1 MRQSSSALAW
11 PQLEHAP
18 GRGSSSAM
26 QPLVSIH
33 GRTVGTVQNHSL
45 EESELLAEREGA
57 QRHNYRFQST
67 KDAVY
72 APHKRHPENLGRKQA
87 YVGNSELRCLAA
99 KEAEKM
105 LVARWGSSSS
115 TRTSEEVMNPMALTH
130 GISRHQKN
138 LNEERQQQEAGD
150 AEANPAYHC
159 HGYSQAYENRKRE
172 QHQARRKL
180 CAASAHHN
188 LQRSGDISQANDTLY
203 SPDISVY
210 QGFLVAKDQMWISK
224 YGHTFHTGG
233 QIAGS
238 LAVITDAAHIL
249 VDLTSFLISLVSL
262 WLASK
267 PPTKQLTFGWH
278 RAEILGA
285 LMSMIIIWMVTGV
298 LTYLASMRLLHPDYD
313 IDATVMLITSACA
326 MLANILLSL
335 VLHQTG
341 HGHSHGAQARETVS
355 APPEKPA
362 LRNASLRAA
371 FVHAIGDLF
380 QSISVLISALI
391 IFFKPEY
398 KVADPICTFVF
409 SIFVLATTITILR
422 DILIVLMEGTAKGI
436 TYDAIK
442 ARILAVEKVESVHNL
457 HLWSLTM
464 NQTILSAHV
473 ATADTEDSQKILKDI
488 TQALFE
494 HYSFQSITIQI
505 ESGEDQKQDCVFC
518 QEPRD

>member
-1 MRQSSSALAW
+1 MAAKKG
-11 PQLEHAP
+11 LERAC
-18 GRGSSSAM
+18 
-26 QPLVSIH
+26 LVSE
-33 GRTVGTVQNHSL
+33 RDTKKYSL
-45 EESELLAEREGA
+45 
-57 QRHNYRFQST
+57 
-67 KDAVY
+67 
-72 APHKRHPENLGRKQA
+72 
-87 YVGNSELRCLAA
+87 
-99 KEAEKM
+99 
-105 LVARWGSSSS
+105 
-115 TRTSEEVMNPMALTH
+115 ALDRM
-130 GISRHQKN
+130 SWHQKN

-172 QHQARRKL
+172 QHQAQRKL
-180 CAASAHHN
+180 CAASV
-188 LQRSGDISQANDTLY
+188 IC
-203 SPDISVY
+203 I
-210 QGFLVAKDQMWISK
+210 FFMVAEITGE
-224 YGHTFHTGG
+224 YGG

-285 LMSMIIIWMVTGV
+285 LMSMVIIWMVTGV

-335 VLHQTG
+335 ILHQTG
-341 HGHSHGAQARETVS
+341 HGHSHRAQTRETLV

-398 KVADPICTFVF
+398 KIADPICTFVF

-422 DILIVLMEGTAKGI
+422 DILIVLMEGTAKGL
-436 TYDAIK
+436 TYDEIK

-473 ATADTEDSQKILKDI
+473 ATADTDDSQKILKDI

-494 HYSFQSITIQI
+494 HYSFHSITIQI

>member
-1 MRQSSSALAW
+1 MAAKKG
-11 PQLEHAP
+11 LERAC
-18 GRGSSSAM
+18 
-26 QPLVSIH
+26 LVSE
-33 GRTVGTVQNHSL
+33 RDTKKYSL
-45 EESELLAEREGA
+45 VLDR
-57 QRHNYRFQST
+57 
-67 KDAVY
+67 
-72 APHKRHPENLGRKQA
+72 
-87 YVGNSELRCLAA
+87 
-99 KEAEKM
+99 M
-105 LVARWGSSSS
+105 RW
-115 TRTSEEVMNPMALTH
+115 
-130 GISRHQKN
+130 HQKN
-138 LNEERQQQEAGD
+138 LNEERQQQEAEVT
-150 AEANPAYHC
+150 EANPAYHC

-180 CAASAHHN
+180 CVASVICIFFMIAE
-188 LQRSGDISQANDTLY
+188 I
-203 SPDISVY
+203 
-210 QGFLVAKDQMWISK
+210 
-224 YGHTFHTGG
+224 TGEY
-233 QIAGS
+233 IAGS

-249 VDLTSFLISLVSL
+249 VDLTSFLISLFSL
-262 WLASK
+262 WLGSK

-285 LMSMIIIWMVTGV
+285 LMSMVIIWMVTGV

-326 MLANILLSL
+326 VLANILLSL
-335 VLHQTG
+335 ILHQTG
-341 HGHSHGAQARETVS
+341 HEHSHGAQAREHVS
-355 APPEKPA
+355 APPEKAA
-362 LRNASLRAA
+362 LSNASLRAA

-398 KVADPICTFVF
+398 KIADPICTFVF

-422 DILIVLMEGTAKGI
+422 DILIVLMEGISKGFA
-436 TYDAIK
+436 YDAVK

-473 ATADTEDSQKILKDI
+473 ATADAVDSQKILRDI

-494 HYSFQSITIQI
+494 HYSFHSITIQI
-505 ESGEDQKQDCVFC
+505 ESGEDQKRDCFFC

>member
-1 MRQSSSALAW
+1 MRW
-11 PQLEHAP
+11 
-18 GRGSSSAM
+18 
-26 QPLVSIH
+26 
-33 GRTVGTVQNHSL
+33 
-45 EESELLAEREGA
+45 
-57 QRHNYRFQST
+57 
-67 KDAVY
+67 
-72 APHKRHPENLGRKQA
+72 
-87 YVGNSELRCLAA
+87 
-99 KEAEKM
+99 
-105 LVARWGSSSS
+105 
-115 TRTSEEVMNPMALTH
+115 
-130 GISRHQKN
+130 HQKN
-138 LNEERQQQEAGD
+138 LNEERQQQEAEVT
-150 AEANPAYHC
+150 EANPAYHC

-180 CAASAHHN
+180 CVASVICIFFMIAE
-188 LQRSGDISQANDTLY
+188 
-203 SPDISVY
+203 V
-210 QGFLVAKDQMWISK
+210 
-224 YGHTFHTGG
+224 TGEY
-233 QIAGS
+233 IAGS

-249 VDLTSFLISLVSL
+249 VDLTSFLISLFSL

-285 LMSMIIIWMVTGV
+285 LMSMVIIWMVTGV

-326 MLANILLSL
+326 VLVNILLSL
-335 VLHQTG
+335 ILHQTG
-341 HGHSHGAQARETVS
+341 HGHSHGAQAREHVS
-355 APPEKPA
+355 APPEKAA
-362 LRNASLRAA
+362 LSNASLRAA
-371 FVHAIGDLF
+371 FVHTIGDLF

-398 KVADPICTFVF
+398 KIADPICTFVF

-422 DILIVLMEGTAKGI
+422 DILIVLMEGISKGFA
-436 TYDAIK
+436 YDAVK

-473 ATADTEDSQKILKDI
+473 ATDAVDSQKILRDI

-494 HYSFQSITIQI
+494 HYSFHSITIQI
-505 ESGEDQKQDCVFC
+505 ESGEDQKRDCFFC

>member
-1 MRQSSSALAW
+1 MAAKKG
-11 PQLEHAP
+11 LERAC
-18 GRGSSSAM
+18 
-26 QPLVSIH
+26 LVSE
-33 GRTVGTVQNHSL
+33 RDTKKYSL
-45 EESELLAEREGA
+45 VLDR
-57 QRHNYRFQST
+57 
-67 KDAVY
+67 
-72 APHKRHPENLGRKQA
+72 
-87 YVGNSELRCLAA
+87 
-99 KEAEKM
+99 M
-105 LVARWGSSSS
+105 RW
-115 TRTSEEVMNPMALTH
+115 
-130 GISRHQKN
+130 HQKN
-138 LNEERQQQEAGD
+138 LNEERQQQEAEVT
-150 AEANPAYHC
+150 EANPAYHC

-180 CAASAHHN
+180 CVASVICIFFMIAE
-188 LQRSGDISQANDTLY
+188 I
-203 SPDISVY
+203 
-210 QGFLVAKDQMWISK
+210 
-224 YGHTFHTGG
+224 TGEY
-233 QIAGS
+233 IAGS

-249 VDLTSFLISLVSL
+249 VDLTSFLISLFSL

-285 LMSMIIIWMVTGV
+285 LMSMVIIWMVTGV

-326 MLANILLSL
+326 VLVNILLSL
-335 VLHQTG
+335 ILHQTG
-341 HGHSHGAQARETVS
+341 HGHSHGAQAREHVS
-355 APPEKPA
+355 APPEKAA
-362 LRNASLRAA
+362 LSNASLRAA

-398 KVADPICTFVF
+398 KIADPICTFVF

-422 DILIVLMEGTAKGI
+422 DILIVLMEGISKGFA
-436 TYDAIK
+436 YDAVK

-464 NQTILSAHV
+464 NQTVLSAHV
-473 ATADTEDSQKILKDI
+473 ATADAVDSQKILRDI

-494 HYSFQSITIQI
+494 HYSFHSITIQI
-505 ESGEDQKQDCVFC
+505 ESGEDQKRDCFFC